1 MGGVFCR
8 KCGEPWDF
16 YYVTHEMAPDER
28 KEFLKG
34 ISCPKCRKRVPGGAE
49 KDLALFSVIE
59 TLNDVESQVR
69 HIISSLHS
77 TKGITSVGD
86 ADTLVEGFFYSCQIG
101 EERIKTARHKDFITD
116 VQVQVLNNE
125 LRGFVRKML
134 EVSATS
140 PFLVGAVKKFLEE
153 ESRVKELV
161 AAV

>member
-34 ISCPKCRKRVPGGAE
+34 ISCPKCRKRIPDDAE
-49 KDLALFSVIE
+49 KDLALSSLIE
-59 TLNDVESQVR
+59 TLNEIESEVR
-69 HIISSLHS
+69 QIINSLHS
-77 TKGITSVGD
+77 TKGIASVGD
-86 ADTLVEGFFYSCQIG
+86 ADNLVEGFFYSCQIG
-101 EERIKTARHKDFITD
+101 EERIKTARNKDFITD
-116 VQVQVLNNE
+116 IQVQALNNE

-134 EVSATS
+134 DVSATS
-140 PFLVGAVKKFLEE
+140 PFLINAIKKFLEE